1 MFSDEEKTDNYILMK
16 VFVFLLR
23 TVFSPSVLNE
33 RIGLQIHEF
42 SIRYV
47 DEASGSVSE
56 REIQILAYYIKV
68 LFNRKHLKKERVI
81 MSEKIA
87 LVTGASGGIGRA
99 IAIALAETG
108 AYVYVNYNGS
118 QGKAEET
125 VRLIEEKG
133 GRAEICKF
141 NVGDFEETNKAVA
154 EIIAAQGRLDILV
167 NNAGIT
173 KDGLM
178 MMMTEEQFD
187 AVININLKGAF
198 NTIKAAT
205 RTMVKQR
212 SGRIINITSVSGV
225 MGNAGQA
232 NYSASKAGM
241 IGLTKSMARELAS
254 RNITVNAVAP
264 GFIET
269 EMTAVLSDAVK
280 EGAVK
285 QIPVGRFGQPEDIA
299 NMVKYLASDEA
310 AYITGQVICVDG
322 GMAM

>member
-1 MFSDEEKTDNYILMK
+1 
-16 VFVFLLR
+16 
-23 TVFSPSVLNE
+23 
-33 RIGLQIHEF
+33 
-42 SIRYV
+42 
-47 DEASGSVSE
+47 
-56 REIQILAYYIKV
+56 
-68 LFNRKHLKKERVI
+68 

-99 IAIALAETG
+99 IAVALAGAG

-133 GRAEICKF
+133 GQAEICKF
-141 NVGDFEETNKAVA
+141 NVGDFEETNKAVSD
-154 EIIAAQGRLDILV
+154 IIAAKGRLDILV

-178 MMMTEEQFD
+178 MMMTEAQFD
-187 AVININLKGAF
+187 DVININLKGAF

-269 EMTAVLSDAVK
+269 EMTAVLSDTVK
-280 EGAVK
+280 EAAVK
-285 QIPVGRFGQPEDIA
+285 QIPVGCFGQPEDIA

-310 AYITGQVICVDG
+310 AYVTGQVICVDG

>member
-1 MFSDEEKTDNYILMK
+1 M
-16 VFVFLLR
+16 
-23 TVFSPSVLNE
+23 
-33 RIGLQIHEF
+33 
-42 SIRYV
+42 
-47 DEASGSVSE
+47 
-56 REIQILAYYIKV
+56 
-68 LFNRKHLKKERVI
+68 

-99 IAIALAETG
+99 IAVALAG
-108 AYVYVNYNGS
+108 AGVYVYVNYNGS

-133 GRAEICKF
+133 GQAEICKF
-141 NVGDFEETNKAVA
+141 NVGDFEETNKAVSD
-154 EIIAAQGRLDILV
+154 IIAAKGRLDILV

-178 MMMTEEQFD
+178 MMMTEAQFD
-187 AVININLKGAF
+187 DVININLKGAF

-269 EMTAVLSDAVK
+269 EMTAVLSDTVK
-280 EGAVK
+280 EAAVK

-310 AYITGQVICVDG
+310 AYVTGQVICVDG

>member
-1 MFSDEEKTDNYILMK
+1 
-16 VFVFLLR
+16 
-23 TVFSPSVLNE
+23 
-33 RIGLQIHEF
+33 
-42 SIRYV
+42 
-47 DEASGSVSE
+47 
-56 REIQILAYYIKV
+56 
-68 LFNRKHLKKERVI
+68 

-99 IAIALAETG
+99 IAVALAGAG

-125 VRLIEEKG
+125 VRLIEETG
-133 GRAEICKF
+133 GQAEICKF
-141 NVGDFEETNKAVA
+141 NVGDFEETNKAISD
-154 EIIAAQGRLDILV
+154 IIAAKGRLDILV

-178 MMMTEEQFD
+178 MMMTEAQFD
-187 AVININLKGAF
+187 DVININLKGAF

-269 EMTAVLSDAVK
+269 EMTAVLSDTVK
-280 EGAVK
+280 EAAVK

-310 AYITGQVICVDG
+310 AYVTGQVICVDG

>member
-1 MFSDEEKTDNYILMK
+1 
-16 VFVFLLR
+16 
-23 TVFSPSVLNE
+23 
-33 RIGLQIHEF
+33 
-42 SIRYV
+42 
-47 DEASGSVSE
+47 
-56 REIQILAYYIKV
+56 
-68 LFNRKHLKKERVI
+68 

-99 IAIALAETG
+99 IAVALAGAG

-133 GRAEICKF
+133 GQAEICKF
-141 NVGDFEETNKAVA
+141 NVGDFEETNKAVSD
-154 EIIAAQGRLDILV
+154 IIAAKGRLDILV

-178 MMMTEEQFD
+178 MMMTEAQFD
-187 AVININLKGAF
+187 DVININLKGAF

-269 EMTAVLSDAVK
+269 EMTAVLSETVK
-280 EGAVK
+280 EAAVK

-310 AYITGQVICVDG
+310 AYVTGQVICVDG